1 MKRNLVISKFV
12 LLMIV
17 ASLLIPLSSC
27 NKKRIR
33 LSSDEPLS
41 YFITYLK
48 DEIIINSS
56 EPHQLSSHFFYK
68 DGEYFSSRDSMLYL
82 STIRDTILNNNNGG
96 TSLRVVIKKE
106 KEGLF
111 KTSSYIVNNTVTDD
125 GPIFLYITYYYDSK
139 YRISK
144 VIKDTMLE
152 YK

>member
-68 DGEYFSSRDSMLYL
+68 DGEYFSSRDSMLYF
-82 STIRDTILNNNNGG
+82 STIRDNSLNNNNGG

>member
-68 DGEYFSSRDSMLYL
+68 DGEYFSSRDSMLYF

>member
-68 DGEYFSSRDSMLYL
+68 DGEYFSSRDSMLYF
-82 STIRDTILNNNNGG
+82 STIRDTVLNNNNGG

-106 KEGLF
+106 KGGLF

-125 GPIFLYITYYYDSK
+125 GPIFLYITYYYDRG
-139 YRISK
+139 YLFI
-144 VIKDTMLE
+144 M
-152 YK
+152 

>member
-68 DGEYFSSRDSMLYL
+68 DGEYFSSRDSMLYF
-82 STIRDTILNNNNGG
+82 STIRDTVLNNNGG

>member
-17 ASLLIPLSSC
+17 ASLLMPLSSC

-68 DGEYFSSRDSMLYL
+68 DGEYFSSRDSMLYF
-82 STIRDTILNNNNGG
+82 STIRDTVLNNNNGG

-111 KTSSYIVNNTVTDD
+111 KTTRFLLHNPGPKFSYSI
-125 GPIFLYITYYYDSK
+125 YYYDSK
-139 YRISK
+139 YQISK
-144 VIKDTMLE
+144 IIENDLIICK
-152 YK
+152 

>member
-56 EPHQLSSHFFYK
+56 EPHQLSSHFFIKTVNTFHQETLCYISQQL
-68 DGEYFSSRDSMLYL
+68 EILY
-82 STIRDTILNNNNGG
+82 
-96 TSLRVVIKKE
+96 
-106 KEGLF
+106 
-111 KTSSYIVNNTVTDD
+111 
-125 GPIFLYITYYYDSK
+125 
-139 YRISK
+139 
-144 VIKDTMLE
+144 
-152 YK
+152 

>member
-33 LSSDEPLS
+33 LSSDKPLS

-68 DGEYFSSRDSMLYL
+68 DGEYFSSRDSMLYF
-82 STIRDTILNNNNGG
+82 STIRDTVLNNNNGG